1 MKKSKPAREL
11 EIIIYGRCSAR
22 LRKIIEDACEYYL
35 KLMMPRHK
43 YDRLRLHIHFKTR
56 KGMKGDEGTCLVMET
71 DSRNTPY
78 EFELEINRDN
88 NTKTILYNLAH
99 ELVHVKQFALRE
111 LDEAQTKWFGKHVDD
126 DKVDYWDLPWEIDAY
141 GRERGLYTRF
151 VREFKLDTVDEEFL
165 FV

>member
-1 MKKSKPAREL
+1 
-11 EIIIYGRCSAR
+11 
-22 LRKIIEDACEYYL
+22 
-35 KLMMPRHK
+35 MMPRHK

-111 LDEAQTKWFGKHVDD
+111 LDEAQTKWFGKHVESTMGDRCLWPRAWI
-126 DKVDYWDLPWEIDAY
+126 VYE
-141 GRERGLYTRF
+141 
-151 VREFKLDTVDEEFL
+151 VRT
-165 FV
+165 